1 MNGANSSAKL
11 TVVLGSDD
19 VEACETIMGYM
30 SSSQAV
36 KAPRIVFLSSLLTWA
51 GKSFHQFDEQQ
62 LEGLFWKREP
72 LPGSHDL
79 YSFENKLMTAAAAG
93 ADVTIVGLGLVYGG
107 KGEDMETIF
116 KQIWNYGIGSGT
128 AKVKLQSMLGGDN
141 KVPMMHYQD
150 LAKLILKAIE
160 GELSGQQFLPAS
172 DCSNLSLNYIIA
184 AVLSHVNGSSVE
196 ASEGIECASQ
206 EEILL
211 GMVDEASSL
220 PKPLIWSTDLS
231 FSSSVVQAKV
241 GSVVG
246 QGLLALWE
254 ACGTSL

>member
-1 MNGANSSAKL
+1 MAGRGK
-11 TVVLGSDD
+11 
-19 VEACETIMGYM
+19 IWRP
-30 SSSQAV
+30 SSSRFGIMVSAAERQGQVAV
-36 KAPRIVFLSSLLTWA
+36 
-51 GKSFHQFDEQQ
+51 
-62 LEGLFWKREP
+62 
-72 LPGSHDL
+72 
-79 YSFENKLMTAAAAG
+79 
-93 ADVTIVGLGLVYGG
+93 DV
-107 KGEDMETIF
+107 
-116 KQIWNYGIGSGT
+116 
-128 AKVKLQSMLGGDN
+128 GGDN

-150 LAKLILKAIE
+150 LAKLIWKAIE

-246 QGLLALWE
+246 QGLLGSLGSVWDEFVTGHQLVPVSLFVTGNPQCGKTTVAKSVEETFECLYVDIPAAVAFALQTPAAGE
-254 ACGTSL
+254 QREVL